1 MFTYKNTE
9 TNETKEVITAESFVI
24 ADEYFGCKYW
34 YLNEKWVTVEIFHTN
49 YETTDK
55 ENYTPCST

>member
-9 TNETKEVITAESFVI
+9 TNETKEVIAAESFVI

-34 YLNEKWVTVEIFHTN
+34 FLNEKWVTVEI
-49 YETTDK
+49 
-55 ENYTPCST
+55 